1 MRLAFGEH
9 QLDTE
14 ARILERGG
22 QAVSIQDK
30 TFDLLVYLI
39 EHREHFVSHDE
50 LLDALWPGVN
60 VSQAAI
66 SAAVQKARQ
75 AVGDDGERQAVV
87 RTKHGQ
93 GFRFVA
99 DVSVVSTPEST
110 TPAPDRS
117 RSPWT
122 AAAGVAALLL
132 VATCVWLLNRPVGD
146 LALVR
151 SIAVLPLE
159 NLSGDPEQE
168 YFADGMTDELISTLA
183 KIDALRVI
191 SRTSAMHYKGAR
203 EPLPKIARD
212 LNVGAIVEGSVL
224 RVGDRV
230 RITAQLVDGANDRHL
245 WAEQYERDLR
255 DVLLLQSE
263 IAQAIAREIRV
274 VLTPEEE
281 EQLASAPV
289 VDPEAYEWRQKG
301 AYYLDKN
308 EFESGAEAY
317 KKAIE
322 IDPDSAVAHASLSAS
337 YSLRADWGFE
347 DASMMLPEAY
357 AAVTKALELDPSLAV
372 AHNSMGLIRIVERN
386 WPEAIRSFNR
396 ASELNAS
403 FPHGHNNLAAI
414 LSQMGRH
421 DEAITQVTRAQ
432 QLDPLDDVINA
443 NAVGFDRLV

>member
-203 EPLPKIARD
+203 E
-212 LNVGAIVEGSVL
+212 
-224 RVGDRV
+224 
-230 RITAQLVDGANDRHL
+230 ANDRHL

-443 NAVGFDRLV
+443 NAVGFRTAAGRFAEAIQEAKQALELNPDFRHVRDRLV